1 MQYTVIK
8 VIGVMAYC
16 MAELVACMAEL
27 VACMAGLEACMAG
40 MVAYCRSVIMRD
52 DLSL

>member
-8 VIGVMAYC
+8 VIGVVAY
-16 MAELVACMAEL
+16 CMAEL

-40 MVAYCRSVIMRD
+40 MVAYCMVSHNAR
-52 DLSL
+52 